1 MERFTVTNVTPRTVT
16 PILVIRVTF
25 FGGTVGRVTE

>member
-16 PILVIRVTF
+16 LILVIRVTF
-25 FGGTVGRVTE
+25 FGETVGV